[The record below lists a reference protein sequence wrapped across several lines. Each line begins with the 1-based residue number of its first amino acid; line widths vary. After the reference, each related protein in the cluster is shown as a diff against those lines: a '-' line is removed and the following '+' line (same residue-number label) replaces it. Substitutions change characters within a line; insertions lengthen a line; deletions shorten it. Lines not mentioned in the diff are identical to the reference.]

1 LLKLSAHMT
10 RTTERKLASPPPQ
23 RDAQPATNTPAPPEK
38 DWKAVAERATLHA
51 SVAGYILDE
60 VDRLLRLHGSI
71 DPAVVELVR
80 HARGSCMHA
89 IGGAGGPC
97 GEAPTDVALAS

>member
-1 LLKLSAHMT
+1 MT

-23 RDAQPATNTPAPPEK
+23 RESHEATAGAPPEK
-38 DWKAVAERATLHA
+38 DWKADAERAKLHA

-71 DPAVVELVR
+71 DPAIVELVR

-97 GEAPTDVALAS
+97 GEAPKDVALTS

>member
-1 LLKLSAHMT
+1 MT
-10 RTTERKLASPPPQ
+10 RTSESKLAAPPQ
-23 RDAQPATNTPAPPEK
+23 QREPQEAAAPPDK
-38 DWKAVAERATLHA
+38 NWKAIAERATLHA

-60 VDRLLRLHGSI
+60 VDRLLRLHGKI
-71 DPAVVELVR
+71 DPAIVELVR

>member
-1 LLKLSAHMT
+1 MT

-23 RDAQPATNTPAPPEK
+23 RDAQPATSTPAPPEK

>member
-1 LLKLSAHMT
+1 MT
-10 RTTERKLASPPPQ
+10 RTSESKLAGPPQ
-23 RDAQPATNTPAPPEK
+23 QRGPQEAAAAPEK

-60 VDRLLRLHGSI
+60 VDRLLRLHGKI
-71 DPAVVELVR
+71 DPAIVELVR

-97 GEAPTDVALAS
+97 GEAPTDVALSS

>member
-1 LLKLSAHMT
+1 MT
-10 RTTERKLASPPPQ
+10 RTSESKLAAPPEQ
-23 RDAQPATNTPAPPEK
+23 RGSQDVGALPEK

-60 VDRLLRLHGSI
+60 VDRLLRLHGKV
-71 DPAVVELVR
+71 DPAIVELVR

-89 IGGAGGPC
+89 IGGANGPC
-97 GEAPTDVALAS
+97 GEAPTDVALVS